1 MATANL
7 QTWDEIVAS
16 TMRSDKTLRESLQDA
31 IANVAP
37 SETPI
42 LSRLGQ
48 VPVDNT
54 FVQWLIDTYR
64 AATGNAI
71 LEDWAFTAYEITIPT
86 RVSNIVQTFYGSGM
100 VTDTS
105 RDVVHAGTGD
115 PLGYYEAKHVVELK
129 KDIELALVKGSA
141 ITGTTGTANRL
152 GGLMNIISTNKTNL
166 SGVTLTEKVFNNIL
180 ELTWSNTVKMPSEI
194 YVTPKL
200 KRTISLYSTK
210 NTFNVDA
217 ASKSQT
223 LVVDSYQNDFGTF
236 RCIQHR
242 NLNATAQ
249 DTQEFF
255 GIDPT
260 LVRTGWLSPLK
271 REILSRDGLRI
282 RFQMAAKLTLL
293 YGNEKAFCAATN
305 VQYYIP

>member
-1 MATANL
+1 MVAPL

-16 TMRSDKTLRESLQDA
+16 TLRSENTLRESLQDA
-31 IANVAP
+31 ISNVAP
-37 SETPI
+37 SETPL

-48 VPVDNT
+48 VPVDGIH
-54 FVQWLIDTYR
+54 VQWLIDTYR
-64 AATGNAI
+64 AAAGNAI
-71 LEDWAFTAYEITIPT
+71 LDNWAFTAYSITVPT

-100 VTDTS
+100 VTDTA

-152 GGLMNIISTNKTNL
+152 GGIMNIISTNATNL

-180 ELTWSNTVKMPSEI
+180 ELTWSNTVKMPTEV

-210 NTFNVDA
+210 NTFNLDA
-217 ASKSQT
+217 TAKTQS
-223 LVVDSYQNDFGTF
+223 LVVDTYANDFGSF

-242 NLNATAQ
+242 NLGATA
-249 DTQEFF
+249 DNTQEFF
-255 GIDPT
+255 AIDPT
-260 LVRTGWLSPLK
+260 LLRTGWLSPLK
-271 REILSRDGLRI
+271 REVLSRDGLRV
-282 RFQMAAKLTLL
+282 RFQMACKATLL
-293 YGNEKAFCAATN
+293 YGSEKAFCAATN
-305 VQYYIP
+305 VQFYIP

>member
-1 MATANL
+1 MAVAPL

-16 TMRSDKTLRESLQDA
+16 TLRSDRTLRESLQDS

-42 LSRLGQ
+42 LSTLGQ
-48 VPVDNT
+48 VPVDNIHC
-54 FVQWLIDTYR
+54 QWLIDTYR
-64 AATGNAI
+64 AAAGNAI
-71 LEDWAFTAYEITIPT
+71 LDDWAFTAFEITIPS

-100 VTDTS
+100 ITDTA
-105 RDVVHAGTGD
+105 REVVHAGTGD

-166 SGVTLTEKVFNNIL
+166 SGVTLSEKVFNNIL
-180 ELTWSNTVKMPSEI
+180 ELTWGNTVRMPTDV

-210 NTFNVDA
+210 NTFNQDA
-217 ASKSQT
+217 EAKKQV
-223 LVVDSYQNDFGTF
+223 LVVDTYQNDFGTF
-236 RCIQHR
+236 RCIAHR

-255 GIDPT
+255 AIDPT
-260 LVRTGWLSPLK
+260 MLRTGWLSPLK
-271 REILSRDGLRI
+271 REVLSRDGLRV

-293 YGNEKAFCAATN
+293 YGSEKAFCAATN